1 MNQISANL
9 SQENILLDVQ
19 ASSKKRAFEQVA
31 QIFEDQ
37 YGIARAAVFD
47 SLFARERLGST
58 ALGHGVAIPHGRIP
72 KLEDTHIAVLRLETP
87 IAFDAPDGENVRL
100 LVCLLVPES
109 ATQEHLDLLALIAKK
124 LSNEETRRKLFNVET
139 TEEVLSI
146 LSESENEPNNGLDSE
161 VDLKAE
167 VEAEA
172 DAQVE
177 AEAQVK
183 AEAKADP
190 NSNLEDNKNTDA

>member
-37 YGIARAAVFD
+37 YGIARATVFD

-72 KLEDTHIAVLRLETP
+72 KLEDTHIAVLRLVTP

-172 DAQVE
+172 DAQVD
-177 AEAQVK
+177 AQVK

>member
-31 QIFEDQ
+31 QLFEDQ
-37 YGIARAAVFD
+37 YGIARATVFD

-146 LSESENEPNNGLDSE
+146 LSESENNPSNGVDSE
-161 VDLKAE
+161 VDLQAK
-167 VEAEA
+167 V
-172 DAQVE
+172 DA
-177 AEAQVK
+177 K
-183 AEAKADP
+183 AEANP
-190 NSNLEDNKNTDA
+190 NSNLEDN

>member
-1 MNQISANL
+1 M
-9 SQENILLDVQ
+9 
-19 ASSKKRAFEQVA
+19 
-31 QIFEDQ
+31 
-37 YGIARAAVFD
+37 
-47 SLFARERLGST
+47 GST

-72 KLEDTHIAVLRLETP
+72 KLEDTHIAVLRLVTP

-172 DAQVE
+172 DAQVD
-177 AEAQVK
+177 AQVK

>member
-37 YGIARAAVFD
+37 YGIARATVFD

-146 LSESENEPNNGLDSE
+146 LSESENEPNYGLDSE

-183 AEAKADP
+183 AETKADS
-190 NSNLEDNKNTDA
+190 NSNLEDNNNTDA